1 MAPDHHDSAEED
13 DIIAATRAW
22 LERAVIGLDLCPFA
36 KAVHIRDQIR
46 YVVSEAETP
55 EALLADLLR
64 ELQALA
70 AADPEEV
77 ETTLL
82 IHPRTLAD
90 FLDYNDFLD
99 VADAAVADLGL
110 TGEIQVASFHPRYQ
124 FAGTGADDV
133 ENYTNRSPFPML
145 HLLREASV
153 ERAVEAFP
161 DASRI
166 FEKNVETLRRLGA
179 EGWRRLGLTP
189 SSPWKTGKEK

>member
-1 MAPDHHDSAEED
+1 MPARQQD
-13 DIIAATRAW
+13 DEIIAATKTW
-22 LERAVIGLDLCPFA
+22 LEKAVIGLDLCPFA
-36 KAVHIRDQIR
+36 RAVHIRDQIR
-46 YVVSEAETP
+46 YVVSDAETP
-55 EALLADLLR
+55 EALLSDLLR

-82 IHPRTLAD
+82 IHPRTLTD

-99 VADAAVADLGL
+99 VADAAVAELGL

-124 FAGTGADDV
+124 FADTGPDDI
-133 ENYTNRSPFPML
+133 ENCTNRSPFPML

-153 ERAVEAFP
+153 ERAVETFP

-166 FEKNVETLRRLGA
+166 FEKNLEILRRLGA
-179 EGWRRLGLTP
+179 EGWRRLMKGEP
-189 SSPWKTGKEK
+189 AE